1 LIRNSSPPAGTEA
14 ENRRMEYGSEK
25 VVPVT
30 DPTRRFSSRV
40 ESYVK
45 YRPGYPNAVIA
56 TLRDECQL
64 GPASFIADIGAGT
77 GLLTQLFLQNGN
89 PVFAVEPNPEMRAVA
104 ERLLQRY
111 SDFRSVAGKAE
122 ASTLAD
128 RSVEFVVAGQAFHWF
143 DRPKAQ
149 KEFARILKPTGWV
162 MLVWNQ
168 VELHSSPFL
177 QAHEHLLQKYAMRR
191 PRVDH
196 RERDEAAA
204 EDLFGSGGFKSRAF
218 RHSQRLDH
226 AGVQGR
232 VRSLS
237 TMPEPG
243 HPDHEKMLAEL
254 AEIFRSHEVDG
265 TVEFRYVAT
274 MFYGRLGSR

>member
-1 LIRNSSPPAGTEA
+1 
-14 ENRRMEYGSEK
+14 MEYESEK
-25 VVPVT
+25 LVPVI

-45 YRPGYPNAVIA
+45 YRPGYPSAVIA
-56 TLRDECQL
+56 TLRDECRL
-64 GPASFIADIGAGT
+64 GPASLIADIGAGT
-77 GLLTQLFLQNGN
+77 GLLTELFLQNGN
-89 PVFAVEPNPEMRAVA
+89 PVLAVEPNPEMRAAA
-104 ERLLQRY
+104 ERLLQNYR
-111 SDFRSVAGKAE
+111 DFRSVAGKAE

-128 RSVEFVVAGQAFHWF
+128 RSVDFVVAGQAFHWF

-149 KEFARILKPTGWV
+149 KEFARILKATGWV

-168 VELHSSPFL
+168 VELHSSLFL
-177 QAHEHLLQKYAMRR
+177 RAHEDLMRKYATHG
-191 PRVDH
+191 PRADH
-196 RERDEAAA
+196 SKRDEAAA
-204 EDLFGSGGFKSRAF
+204 VDVFGSGGFRSRAF

-254 AEIFRSHEVDG
+254 AEIFRTHQADG
-265 TVEFRYVAT
+265 TVEFRYVTT

>member
-1 LIRNSSPPAGTEA
+1 
-14 ENRRMEYGSEK
+14 MEYESEK
-25 VVPVT
+25 LVPVI

-45 YRPGYPNAVIA
+45 YRPGYPSAVIA
-56 TLRDECQL
+56 TLRDECRL
-64 GPASFIADIGAGT
+64 GPASLIADIGAGT
-77 GLLTQLFLQNGN
+77 GLLTELFLQNGN
-89 PVFAVEPNPEMRAVA
+89 PVFAVEPNPEMRATA
-104 ERLLQRY
+104 ERLLRNY
-111 SDFRSVAGKAE
+111 RDFRSVAGKAE

-128 RSVEFVVAGQAFHWF
+128 RSVDFVVAGQAFHWF

-149 KEFARILKPTGWV
+149 KEFARILKATGWV

-168 VELHSSPFL
+168 VELRSSLFL
-177 QAHEHLLQKYAMRR
+177 RAHEDLMRKYATHG
-191 PRVDH
+191 PRADH
-196 RERDEAAA
+196 SKRDEAAA
-204 EDLFGSGGFKSRAF
+204 VDVFGSGGFRSRAF

-254 AEIFRSHEVDG
+254 AEIFRTHQADG
-265 TVEFRYVAT
+265 TVEFRYVTT
-274 MFYGRLGSR
+274 MYYGRLGSR